1 MHLLALAASV
11 LGIEVDELLEHF
23 KKNAMAWSAVALFAL
38 IGLAFLLVALNAWF
52 TLMWGPI
59 VAPLAIGAGAI
70 VVALGF
76 YVAIVITDSIAKRH
90 AAQRRNAAEKT
101 ALVTTA
107 ALTALPLVMKSDLMR
122 KVGIP
127 IGGALAAAYLL
138 SKPGGGSH
146 GERRGN
152 GHDPD

>member
-11 LGIEVDELLEHF
+11 LGIEVDELLERF
-23 KKNAMAWSAVALFAL
+23 KKNAIAWSAVALFSL

-52 TLMWGPI
+52 TAMWGPI
-59 VAPLAIGAGAI
+59 VAPLVIGAGG
-70 VVALGF
+70 VVIALGC
-76 YVAIVITDSIAKRH
+76 YAVIVMTDSAAKRH
-90 AAQRRNAAEKT
+90 AAQRRSASEKT

-107 ALTALPLVMKSDLMR
+107 ALTALPLVMKSDLVK

-127 IGGALAAAYLL
+127 VGGALAAAYFL
-138 SKPGGGSH
+138 SRPGDGTH

>member
-23 KKNAMAWSAVALFAL
+23 KRNAMAWSAVALFAL
-38 IGLAFLLVALNAWF
+38 IALVFVLVALNAWF

-59 VAPLAIGAGAI
+59 IAPLVIAAGALVI
-70 VVALGF
+70 SLGI
-76 YVAIVITDSIAKRH
+76 YAAIAIIDSIAK
-90 AAQRRNAAEKT
+90 KT

-122 KVGIP
+122 KIGIP

-138 SKPGGGSH
+138 SKPGNSH
-146 GERRGN
+146 GHSN